1 MSNQKVPNSQGG
13 REGENPDAASPI
25 SEKSRNSSGSASM
38 AAGMLDLR
46 QHVIAIY
53 ECLEGLAGQGIID
66 DAHMLP
72 LRRLRQRGFRRGR

>member
-1 MSNQKVPNSQGG
+1 MTNKMSLSSQGG
-13 REGENPDAASPI
+13 REGINPDAASPE
-25 SEKSRNSSGSASM
+25 EKPRNSSGSASM